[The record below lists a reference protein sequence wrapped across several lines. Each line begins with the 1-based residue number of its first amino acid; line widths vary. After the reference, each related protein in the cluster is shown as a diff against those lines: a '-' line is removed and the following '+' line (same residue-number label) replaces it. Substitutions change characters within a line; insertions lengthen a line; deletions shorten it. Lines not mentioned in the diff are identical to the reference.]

1 MYTMFLFEASKYDFN
16 LELSPGK
23 TMVVSDALRRAYLND
38 NTSEIPETQLIHQV
52 TSIFQI
58 LPISKSRLVQ
68 MQQET

>member
-1 MYTMFLFEASKYDFN
+1 
-16 LELSPGK
+16 
-23 TMVVSDALRRAYLND
+23 MVVSDALRRAYLND

-58 LPISKSRLVQ
+58 LPISKSCLVQ